1 MQPSRMKITLLK
13 ILFAIIGFI
22 IGGTIAVAI
31 VIPLLS
37 NLIGNETVL
46 DVVHIFVTLGVAIIL
61 YRLAV
66 KHLLKGNK

>member
-1 MQPSRMKITLLK
+1 MKITLLK
-13 ILFAIIGFI
+13 ILFGIIGFI
-22 IGGTIAVAI
+22 IGGTIAIAI

-46 DVVHIFVTLGVAIIL
+46 DVVHIFVTLGVAIFL

-66 KHLLKGNK
+66 KHLLKGIK

>member
-1 MQPSRMKITLLK
+1 MKITLLK
-13 ILFAIIGFI
+13 ILFGIIGFI
-22 IGGTIAVAI
+22 IGGTIALAI

-37 NLIGNETVL
+37 NFIGNETIL

>member
-1 MQPSRMKITLLK
+1 MKITLLK
-13 ILFAIIGFI
+13 ILFGIIGFI